1 MDFGG
6 FILVGLLGIAFA
18 LFTTLAVAVRL
29 KYGKHSKPILFCAGA
44 CLFLFLPA
52 AAWVVYIYGLNE
64 PLAIAA
70 GEGNTSRV
78 QLLLRFGASPNA
90 EGVDGTTTALI
101 AAAQGGHAEI
111 VKVLLERGAD
121 ANLKDDE
128 DRTALDRAR
137 EGGYTAIVQMI
148 QQASHEKK

>member
-1 MDFGG
+1 LRWSLSFPV
-6 FILVGLLGIAFA
+6 FASRSLGSLHLWPKRA
-18 LFTTLAVAVRL
+18 
-29 KYGKHSKPILFCAGA
+29 
-44 CLFLFLPA
+44 
-52 AAWVVYIYGLNE
+52 
-64 PLAIAA
+64 LAIAA